1 MSLAAGPFTD
11 IHPQPLSAA
20 AIKDRADPPNRTRKL
35 PTAASTLF
43 ELRRG
48 PYVRATQLRSAV
60 VPQLTNPTQ
69 VLQMGHGSN
78 FSCKF
83 WMLTGLANRMLPEM
97 VSEV

>member
-1 MSLAAGPFTD
+1 M
-11 IHPQPLSAA
+11 
-20 AIKDRADPPNRTRKL
+20 

-60 VPQLTNPTQ
+60 VPQLTNPAQ

-78 FSCKF
+78 FACKF
-83 WMLTGLANRMLPEM
+83 WMLAGQRIPSGLKRSPAGFANGTSPVIPMR
-97 VSEV
+97 

>member
-1 MSLAAGPFTD
+1 M
-11 IHPQPLSAA
+11 
-20 AIKDRADPPNRTRKL
+20 

-60 VPQLTNPTQ
+60 VPQLTNPAQ

-78 FSCKF
+78 FACKF
-83 WMLTGLANRMLPEM
+83 WMLA
-97 VSEV
+97 VSESQAASEGLQPVSPMEHHRSSLCGEAPRGHDGAESV